1 MYIIHLK
8 QLQFESLHG
17 LYPEERIT
25 PQPFELDVDVE
36 ADLPPVVTQLEH
48 TIDYVGIH
56 RVIENRMAQPS
67 LLLETLASEIADAI
81 HVFDYRVMKVSINI
95 KKLKPPVPGFKGI
108 PAISFTKSY

>member
-1 MYIIHLK
+1 MYTIHLH

-56 RVIENRMAQPS
+56 KVIERRMAQPS

-81 HVFDYRVMKVSINI
+81 HVFDYRVVRVNIRI
-95 KKLKPPVPGFKGI
+95 KKLKPPVPDFNGI
-108 PAISFTKSY
+108 AAVSFTKTY